1 MSEQPTAIGEAS
13 LRALLILMADR
24 LAAEEP
30 HEPMAEGS
38 RLQLAHELTE
48 GEDPQRSALL
58 ARSILAAPGA
68 TRSEYAQLLRT
79 QADTLDLV
87 ARYAAAN
94 QRCRD
99 IGQQIGVRHCD
110 EDPKWRA
117 AEREAEALWKQAR
130 AVGHTAAA
138 LIAAAAQRKAQ
149 G

>member
-1 MSEQPTAIGEAS
+1 MSERDQTPVVDEAG

-30 HEPMAEGS
+30 DEPMTEGV
-38 RLQLAHELTE
+38 RLQLADELTE

-58 ARSILAAPGA
+58 ARSILAAPGG

-79 QADTLDLV
+79 RADTLDLV
-87 ARYAAAN
+87 GRYAAAN

-99 IGQQIGVRHCD
+99 IGQQVGVRHCD
-110 EDPKWRA
+110 EDPQWRA

-130 AVGHTAAA
+130 AAGHTAAD
-138 LIAAAAQRKAQ
+138 LIAAATATP
-149 G
+149 